1 MGRSRL
7 DSAVALCLLLGLA
20 WPCRLMADSWSDP
33 SFGYVAQWKQ
43 YHEDSS
49 KIGLGTA
56 ELIHPQWIITA
67 YHVAKF
73 KDQNPNGGSTE
84 IVLWGGAKSRNV
96 VEVYKAP
103 GVDIALAKLSS
114 PITSIE
120 PVALLKQSFK
130 GSDGVIDFTIAGRS
144 GGLHYKRV
152 KGESRLGGTSF
163 RVIGDGG
170 GKAGDSGGLW
180 GIERYGDLPDVQFAV
195 LHGGGVAPQVGPISD
210 WIDKIV
216 GPGKVNWVTK
226 SILENGIPTDTHTW
240 TGNGQYTTWTNQGN
254 WDSGGNPGESGA
266 LDTTN
271 HEIAR
276 LRWMGAKADIHA
288 APRVENNWSLGR
300 IEIVTAKDHNLTVAD
315 SKNWDATTGG
325 GRKTILLN
333 GADGQAFKVKSDPDG
348 SFTYTFAPGIRI
360 LVNEDLFW
368 DVYGD
373 ETLRINGR
381 VSGTGAI
388 IKRGGG
394 TLVFGNTGDTVTN
407 NGSNVLEIEA
417 GAVVLAKKAGSSAIR
432 GDVVIDGADAVLRLN
447 QDEQIKNSAILTLQ
461 GGLFDLNGRTEE
473 IGTLVLGGG
482 EIRGGTLRA
491 NSGGFQVQDGTIWS
505 DLAGTGELAKAT
517 AGTVTLFGDNTY
529 TGSTT
534 VSDGTLRV
542 NGSVTSDVTVNDG
555 RLEGAGTIVG
565 DVSQLGGVFSPGN
578 SAGTIIIAG
587 DYTQSLDATLL
598 MELAGEGPGTGF
610 DLLAVEGR
618 VILRGILDIELTNG
632 FVPEAG
638 QAFTVIE
645 AGSVEGE
652 FREVAGDLP
661 GDGLH
666 WGVLYGP
673 ASVTLMAAQDV
684 IPEPT
689 TTALLCLG
697 ACLLYRRRRM
707 A

>member
-7 DSAVALCLLLGLA
+7 GSATALCLLLGTA
-20 WPCRLMADSWSDP
+20 WPCRLMADSWHDP
-33 SFGYVAQWKQ
+33 DFPYVAKWKQ
-43 YHEDSS
+43 YHKGSS

-56 ELIHPQWIITA
+56 QLIHPRWIITA

-73 KDQNPNGGSTE
+73 KHQNPNAGSTE
-84 IVLWGGAKSRNV
+84 IVFQGGRTRNV

-103 GVDIALAKLSS
+103 GVDIALAKLNR
-114 PITSIE
+114 PIYAVE
-120 PVALLKQSFK
+120 PVALLKQPFRS
-130 GSDGVIDFTIAGRS
+130 SDGVVDFTIAGRS
-144 GGLHYKRV
+144 GGLHYHRV
-152 KGESRLGGTSF
+152 RGESRLGGKSF
-163 RVIGDGG
+163 RVIGDPP

-180 GIERYGDLPDVQFAV
+180 GVERYGNLPDVQFAV
-195 LHGGGVAPQVGPISD
+195 LHGGGVAPQIGPISN
-210 WIDKIV
+210 WIDRIV

-240 TGNGQYTTWTNQGN
+240 TGNGRYRTWTNQGN
-254 WDSGGNPGESGA
+254 WSSGGNPGVSGSPVGS
-266 LDTTN
+266 N
-271 HEIAR
+271 HETAR
-276 LRWMGAKADIHA
+276 LRWMGAKANIHA
-288 APRVENNWSLGR
+288 APRVEDNWSLGR
-300 IEIVTAKDHNLTVAD
+300 IEILPSKDHDLTVAD
-315 SKNWDATTGG
+315 SKHWNAKTGAG
-325 GRKTILLN
+325 HKTIRLN
-333 GADGQAFKVKSDPDG
+333 GAGGQAFHVKSDPQG

-360 LVNEDLFW
+360 LVNKDLYW

-381 VSGTGAI
+381 LSGTGAI
-388 IKRGGG
+388 IKRGKG

-407 NGSNVLEIEA
+407 NGSNALEIEA
-417 GAVVLAKKAGSSAIR
+417 GTVVLAKKAGSSAIR
-432 GDVVIDGADAVLRLN
+432 GDVVVNGADAVLRLN
-447 QDEQIKNSAILTLQ
+447 QDEQVKNSATLAMQ
-461 GGLFDLNGRTEE
+461 GGLFDLNGRSET

-482 EIRGGTLRA
+482 ELRGGTLRA

-505 DLAGTGELAKAT
+505 ELAGAGKLTKTT
-517 AGTVTLFGDNTY
+517 AGSVTLFGDNTY

-534 VSDGTLRV
+534 VSEGMLRV

-555 RLEGAGTIVG
+555 RLEGTGAIVG

-578 SAGTIIIAG
+578 SAGTITIAG
-587 DYTQSLDATLL
+587 DYTQGLDATLL
-598 MELAGEGPGTGF
+598 MELGGEGPGTGF

-652 FREVAGDLP
+652 FREVAGDVP

-673 ASVTLMAAQDV
+673 ASVTLMATQDV

-689 TTALLCLG
+689 ATALLCLG